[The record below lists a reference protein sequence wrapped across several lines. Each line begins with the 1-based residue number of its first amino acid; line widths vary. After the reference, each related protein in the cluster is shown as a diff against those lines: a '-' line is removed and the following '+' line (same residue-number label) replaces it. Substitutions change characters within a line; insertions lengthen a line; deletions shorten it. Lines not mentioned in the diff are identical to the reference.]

1 MSPRPI
7 CYYNTVADFSR
18 LKRDRERD
26 QVYHKRHKQRTDIFD
41 YIKVFYKRA
50 GWHSYLNEIC
60 AQGFE
65 EVNVKFNR
73 VYFKTD
79 DWALQR

>member
-18 LKRDRERD
+18 LKRERERD

-41 YIKVFYKRA
+41 YIKVFYKSAR
-50 GWHSYLNEIC
+50 WPHTLTKS
-60 AQGFE
+60 
-65 EVNVKFNR
+65 
-73 VYFKTD
+73 
-79 DWALQR
+79 ALKDLKK